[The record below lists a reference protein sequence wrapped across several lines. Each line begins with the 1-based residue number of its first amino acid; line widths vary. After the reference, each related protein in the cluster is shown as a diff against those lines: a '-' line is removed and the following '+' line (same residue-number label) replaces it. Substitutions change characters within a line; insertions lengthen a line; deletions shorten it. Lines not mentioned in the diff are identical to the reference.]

1 MNIRRSAV
9 GAAVLGN
16 KIYVIGGYDGNSS
29 LNSVECYDAEMNQ
42 WKFVASMSTL
52 RSAAGVASL
61 NSMSWSF
68 LGLTASPTKDFV
80 IYFNNINGR
89 GWGGG
94 RGGVGGGVWQI
105 CLSISRFNLSH

>member
-29 LNSVECYDAEMNQ
+29 LNSVECYDPEMNQ

-52 RSAAGVASL
+52 RSAAGVTTL
-61 NSMSWSF
+61 NGECKVKF
-68 LGLTASPTKDFV
+68 PLIAHDFSHV
-80 IYFNNINGR
+80 IAYFEPLRKKI
-89 GWGGG
+89 
-94 RGGVGGGVWQI
+94 VY
-105 CLSISRFNLSH
+105 